1 RGERREQPTR
11 VERVHDDHDDRR
23 EEEREDEHRPH
34 RQQPVEQRAPDAIRR
49 GAHDPTS
56 PSTRRLARRTGHDTS
71 HSSAPTTPAESTI
84 TRMSITA
91 IAEPSA
97 QFCAVWNCAATICPT
112 MLPFAP
118 PSTVAVM

>member
-1 RGERREQPTR
+1 
-11 VERVHDDHDDRR
+11 HDDHDDRR

-34 RQQPVEQRAPDAIRR
+34 RQEPVEQRAPDAGRR
-49 GAHDPTS
+49 GAHEPTS

-71 HSSAPTTPAESTI
+71 QSSAPTTLAESTI
-84 TRMSITA
+84 TMMSVTA
-91 IAEPSA
+91 IDEPSA
-97 QFCAVWNCAATICPT
+97 QFCAVSHCDATISTT